1 MNALGAAESGESADL
16 RPTVMVVDDTPDNLA
31 LLDHMLRAQG
41 YRVRAFP
48 RPALALAAALRTP
61 PDIFL
66 LDINMPEM
74 TGFELCKH
82 LKAER
87 TLAEVPV
94 IFISALSE
102 TSDKVRAFSAGGVD
116 YVTKPFQFDE
126 VEARVRAHLRI
137 RSQQVELQAA
147 HDRLRGLE
155 EVRDSLVHMIVHDMR
170 SLLTP
175 VLSNLDWLASEP
187 LADDARDALGDSLNA
202 SRELQ
207 DMVKS
212 LLDVSRMEASQ
223 MTLAPALTEL
233 NALVASA
240 VHDLAA
246 LRGARSVTLATP
258 PGDCHLTCDT
268 GLVRRVVINLVGNA
282 LKYVPERTGEVHI
295 EVVKTQTGVRVT
307 VRDNGPGIPPEF
319 HGRIFDKFFQVN
331 ARQRGVKHS
340 SGLGL
345 TFCKLAVEAHG
356 GRIGLESEG
365 GRGSSFWFEL
375 PSAPVVRAAAQPS
388 SESRSSSAP

>member
-1 MNALGAAESGESADL
+1 MIALGAADSSETTDT

-74 TGFELCKH
+74 TGFELCKR
-82 LKAER
+82 LKADR
-87 TLAEVPV
+87 ALAEVPV

-102 TSDKVRAFSAGGVD
+102 TSEKVRAFSAGGVD

-126 VEARVRAHLRI
+126 VAARVRAHLRI

-147 HDRLRGLE
+147 HDCLRGLE
-155 EVRDSLVHMIVHDMR
+155 DVRDSLVHMIVHDMG

-175 VLSNLDWLASEP
+175 ILSNLDWLAGEP
-187 LADDARDALGDSLNA
+187 LTDDARAAIDDSLSA
-202 SRELQ
+202 SRELH
-207 DMVKS
+207 DMIKS
-212 LLDVSRMEASQ
+212 LLDVSRMESSQ
-223 MTLAPALTEL
+223 MTLASALTEL

-240 VHDLAA
+240 VHDISA
-246 LRGARSVTLATP
+246 LRGRELVTLQTP
-258 PGDCHLTCDT
+258 PGDCHLHCDPD
-268 GLVRRVVINLVGNA
+268 LVRRVVINLVGNA
-282 LKYVPERTGEVHI
+282 LKYAREQGGEVCI
-295 EVVKTQTGVRVT
+295 EVASTLSGARVT
-307 VRDNGPGIPPEF
+307 VRDNGPGIPAEF

-345 TFCKLAVEAHG
+345 TFCKLAIEAHG
-356 GRIGLESEG
+356 GRIGLESEA
-365 GRGSSFWFEL
+365 GRGSNFWFEL
-375 PSAPVVRAAAQPS
+375 PRTPVVRTPAQS
-388 SESRSSSAP
+388 SSRSRSSSAP

>member
-1 MNALGAAESGESADL
+1 MIALGAADSSETTDT

-74 TGFELCKH
+74 TGFELCKR
-82 LKAER
+82 LKADR
-87 TLAEVPV
+87 ALAEVPV

-102 TSDKVRAFSAGGVD
+102 TSEKVRAFSAGGVD

-126 VEARVRAHLRI
+126 VAARVRAHLRI

-147 HDRLRGLE
+147 HDCLRGLE
-155 EVRDSLVHMIVHDMR
+155 DVRDSLVHMIVHDMG

-175 VLSNLDWLASEP
+175 ILSNLDWLAGEP
-187 LADDARDALGDSLNA
+187 LTDDARAAIDDSLSA
-202 SRELQ
+202 SRELH
-207 DMVKS
+207 DMIKS
-212 LLDVSRMEASQ
+212 LLDVSRMESSQ
-223 MTLAPALTEL
+223 MTLASALTEL

-240 VHDLAA
+240 VHDLSA
-246 LRGARSVTLATP
+246 LRGRELVTLQTP
-258 PGDCHLTCDT
+258 PGDCHLHCDPD
-268 GLVRRVVINLVGNA
+268 LVRRVVINLVGNA
-282 LKYVPERTGEVHI
+282 LKYAREQGGEVCI
-295 EVVKTQTGVRVT
+295 EVASTLSGARVT
-307 VRDNGPGIPPEF
+307 VRDNGPGIPAEF

-331 ARQRGVKHS
+331 AGQRRVKHS

-345 TFCKLAVEAHG
+345 TFCKLAIEAHG
-356 GRIGLESEG
+356 GRIGLESEA
-365 GRGSSFWFEL
+365 GRGSNFWFEL
-375 PSAPVVRAAAQPS
+375 PRTPVVRTPAQS
-388 SESRSSSAP
+388 SSRSRSSSAP

>member
-1 MNALGAAESGESADL
+1 MIALDAADSSETTDT

-74 TGFELCKH
+74 TGFELCKR
-82 LKAER
+82 LKADR
-87 TLAEVPV
+87 ALAEVPV

-102 TSDKVRAFSAGGVD
+102 TSEKVRAFSAGGVD

-126 VEARVRAHLRI
+126 VAARVRAHLRI

-147 HDRLRGLE
+147 HDCLRGLE
-155 EVRDSLVHMIVHDMR
+155 DVRDSLVHMIVHDMG

-175 VLSNLDWLASEP
+175 ILSNLDWLAGEP
-187 LADDARDALGDSLNA
+187 LTDDARAAIDDSLSA
-202 SRELQ
+202 SRELH
-207 DMVKS
+207 DMIKS
-212 LLDVSRMEASQ
+212 LLDVSRMESSQ
-223 MTLAPALTEL
+223 MTLASALTEL

-240 VHDLAA
+240 VHDLSA
-246 LRGARSVTLATP
+246 LRGRELVTLQTP
-258 PGDCHLTCDT
+258 PGDCHLHCDPD
-268 GLVRRVVINLVGNA
+268 LVRRVVINLVGNA
-282 LKYVPERTGEVHI
+282 LKYAREQGGEVCI
-295 EVVKTQTGVRVT
+295 EVASTLSGARVT
-307 VRDNGPGIPPEF
+307 VRDNGPGIPAEF

-345 TFCKLAVEAHG
+345 TFCKLAIEAHG
-356 GRIGLESEG
+356 GRIGLESEA
-365 GRGSSFWFEL
+365 GRGSNFWFEL
-375 PSAPVVRAAAQPS
+375 PRTPVVRTPAQS
-388 SESRSSSAP
+388 SSRSRSSSAP